1 MITTRCRRLKVA
13 RIVRRSLRL
22 RTSHTDSRS
31 IHPIHPNQQQRRE
44 LEGTRLSATGRGK
57 VARESVCTHGE
68 DIAHQVEGSGAWRCE
83 GWRRRMGY

>member
-1 MITTRCRRLKVA
+1 MITTRGRRLKVA

-31 IHPIHPNQQQRRE
+31 IHPNQQQRRE
-44 LEGTRLSATGRGK
+44 LEGTRLPATGHGK
-57 VARESVCTHGE
+57 VARESVRTHGE
-68 DIAHQVEGSGAWRCE
+68 DSAHQVEGSGAWRYE